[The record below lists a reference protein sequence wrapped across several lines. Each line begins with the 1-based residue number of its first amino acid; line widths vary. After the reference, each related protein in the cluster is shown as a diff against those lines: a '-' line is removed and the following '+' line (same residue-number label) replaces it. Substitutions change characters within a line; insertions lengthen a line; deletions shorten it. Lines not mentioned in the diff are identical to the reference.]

1 MSISNG
7 QEVIRKAQGYLGAH
21 EGAPN
26 KSGAPIV
33 NECQALYGWPD
44 GGYAWCAMFVGY
56 VSANSGAD
64 SKYKAAAKSIINPST
79 QATYDAAR
87 AKGYVHP
94 GNGQAVPG
102 DLFIIPGK
110 HVGIVTANRDAKTF
124 YTVEGNCQDSVTS
137 VIRAWSDGWQR
148 ISLPNVGTPAPA
160 ATVDGYGFDDTRVK
174 LYGGWPTPEARDGQM
189 RAFAAANPD
198 QWTQAVK
205 VAKDSPYA
213 FRAGPPGTYSHYSF
227 GPWLHETGKATRD
240 AEQAAYEKTNKITAR
255 PWKKTYKES

>member
-64 SKYKAAAKSIINPST
+64 SKYKAAAKSIISPST

-87 AKGYVHP
+87 AKGYVLP

-110 HVGIVTANRDAKTF
+110 HVGIVNHIIDGKTF
-124 YTVEGNCQDSVTS
+124 ATIEGNHQDSVAA
-137 VIRAWSDGWQR
+137 VIRSWADGWQR
-148 ISLPNVGTPAPA
+148 ISLPGVGTAGPSAS
-160 ATVDGYGFDDTRVK
+160 VDGYGFDDLRVK
-174 LYGGWPTPEARDGQM
+174 LYGGWPTPEARNGVMDS
-189 RAFAAANPD
+189 FAKSNPD
-198 QWTQAVK
+198 QWTQAVR
-205 VAKDSPYA
+205 VYKDSPYA
-213 FRAGPPGTYSHYSF
+213 FRAGPAGTYSHWQY
-227 GPWLHETGKATRD
+227 GPWLHETGKAIRD
-240 AEQAAYEKTNKITAR
+240 SEMEKWQTANKATGR
-255 PWKKTYKES
+255 PWRKTYKEA